1 MIYIYV
7 LKLIHGK
14 YYVGKTENPKIRLE
28 NHFNG
33 NGCDWTKLYR
43 PIEEHKLIPNCDQ
56 YDEDKWT
63 IRMMKEYGID
73 NVRGGAFCQNKL
85 SNSNKETIK
94 KMIDSSD
101 DSCYKCG
108 GKHFSKF
115 CKPFINTQ
123 IGYKVGKEYTI
134 EEIIENKIKDVTTK
148 EGDKLIL
155 CKGSKIKPYL
165 RKYNDNEM
173 TEWHKEWQSYF
184 EDYTEKSYNCNGKL
198 RRTDVDLNDTEII
211 EFQYSKMSSAES
223 KERLRDWGIKN
234 KKIIW
239 VIHGDNTIDVT
250 QINNRYILEFVRE
263 QWKYKSFLNND
274 EIFINIKNK
283 IFRINP
289 NEVKSRFIEV
299 QNYLDKK
306 EFINNLKKSIPWKKE
321 IIQQTKIFIKQQ
333 GAGNGKTYGIIQLLE
348 DKDFQHYDTFIYIT
362 KQHSAKHII
371 KSEIEEQIKRNVLN
385 IKITEHIEYSRKHII
400 TFNENK
406 KIIIGT
412 FDSFVY
418 ALGNK
423 NVEGTN
429 KFLKMVNSII
439 DEELKCSEEGNI
451 KYGDGNIRLCK
462 RMLLIGDE
470 MQDLHE
476 DYMKAVI
483 KITRE
488 RYVDFY
494 AVGDKL
500 QSISIEKNAFT
511 FLDKELPKVIK
522 KIQFPPS
529 NICRRFINNGIIK
542 FINFMVPFEKYNLP
556 CITPYKDDDTN
567 INSLH
572 FIQEDRNIDLHKQA
586 IKIMDDYKKE
596 VTENNRNPNDFLIV
610 TPFVNTNP
618 LVDFLHDRIRKFW
631 KTKENKD
638 KYEKYSVFHKSK
650 EGSSIDLSESDNAT
664 RIVSIHSSKGDGR
677 PVVFVIG
684 INSSALRLYSEGEYN
699 LVFDSLLHVALTRCK
714 ETLYFRYSPNY
725 DYLHKKILEYQNIHG
740 ECNIKP
746 IIDITK
752 SIQID
757 KLSDYI
763 TSDNYSIIEEFFI
776 DKSVIPELPDNE
788 NSKEIIDM
796 KHHCVRY
803 SSFFI
808 ILSLEIYN
816 KTKDPK
822 QPIYQILNQLIRDCV
837 IKNYDKLS
845 KYHKILLNKEFYEDI
860 IPIFKRTKGDY
871 SRYFDEIW
879 ETHKN
884 IINKIKHSLENKK
897 DIKLGYDEVL
907 VLYHLIEIKEQRQ
920 FTKLPINDLYDIIDY
935 KNNTEDKSIYI
946 TSHYKKMGK
955 INIIFE
961 NLIKLYKNLKFL
973 FNHYV
978 EYNPKEDYKIWKKFD
993 IIAFN
998 DDCVLLCYIKPQFGN
1013 LNKYETFVQSVFDSF
1028 LIKNAKQ
1035 EKNVERFKNK
1045 KIKICVFTLDN
1056 DDKPFIYEWVNNNCP
1071 LVETNEGIIK
1081 NILKGEIIKYF
1092 EKHNESVY
1100 WFYKYWYEQYKH
1112 FENSE
1117 DIVEKIISKLQ
1128 SEKKYPNFPPYIKK
1142 MFNILEHNDDDLL
1155 EKYTEQEYFM
1165 KKINKI
1171 LEKDIGRFLK

>member
-1 MIYIYV
+1 MVYVYV
-7 LKLIHGK
+7 LKLTHDK
-14 YYVGKTENPKIRLE
+14 YYVGKTENPKMRLE

-33 NGCDWTKLYR
+33 HGCDWTKLYR
-43 PIEEHKLIPNCDQ
+43 PIKMYKLIPDCDKD
-56 YDEDKWT
+56 DENKWT
-63 IRMMKEYGID
+63 IIMMREYGID
-73 NVRGGAFCQNKL
+73 NVRGGAFCQKKL
-85 SNSNKETIK
+85 SNSTKEAIK
-94 KMIDSSD
+94 KLIDSSD

-115 CKPFINTQ
+115 CKPFIDTQ
-123 IGYKVGKEYTI
+123 MGYKDGTKYTI
-134 EEIIENKIKDVTTK
+134 EEIIENNIKDVTTK
-148 EGDKLIL
+148 EGCKLIL

-165 RKYNDNEM
+165 RKYTNNEM

-239 VIHGDNTIDVT
+239 VICGDNTIDVT
-250 QINNRYILEFVRE
+250 QINDRYILEFVRE
-263 QWKYKSFLNND
+263 PWKYKSFLNND

-299 QNYLDKK
+299 QHYLDKK
-306 EFINNLKKSIPWKKE
+306 EFIDNLKKSIPWKKE

-371 KSEIEEQIKRNVLN
+371 KSEIEDQIKRNVLN
-385 IKITEHIEYSRKHII
+385 IKIIDHKEPSRKHII

-429 KFLKMVNSII
+429 KFLRMVNSII
-439 DEELKCSEEGNI
+439 DEELKCSEEGNV
-451 KYGDGNIRLCK
+451 KYADGNIRLCK

-511 FLDKELPKVIK
+511 FLDKELPKVIE

-529 NICRRFINNGIIK
+529 NICRRFINTGIIK
-542 FINFMVPFEKYNLP
+542 FINFMVPFEKYSLP
-556 CITPYKDDDTN
+556 CIEPYKDDDTN
-567 INSLH
+567 NKSLH
-572 FIQEDRNIDLHKQA
+572 FIEEDRNIDYDKQA
-586 IKIMDDYKKE
+586 IKIMNDYKNE
-596 VTENNRNPNDFLIV
+596 VEENNRKPNDFLIV
-610 TPFVNTNP
+610 TPFVNKNP
-618 LVDFLHDRIRKFW
+618 LVDFFNDRIRKFW

-638 KYEKYSVFHKSK
+638 KYEKYSVFHKSE

-684 INSSALRLYSEGEYN
+684 INSSSLVKFSDVEDS
-699 LVFDSLLHVALTRCK
+699 LVFNSLLHVALTRCK

-725 DYLHKKILEYQNIHG
+725 DCLHRKILEYQNIQG

-752 SIQID
+752 SIQMD
-757 KLSDYI
+757 KISDYI
-763 TSDNYSIIEEFFI
+763 TKHNEDIIKEIFI
-776 DKSVIPELPDNE
+776 DKSVIPELPTNE

-796 KHHCVRY
+796 KHHYVRY
-803 SSFFI
+803 FSFFI

-816 KTKDPK
+816 KTKDKK
-822 QPIYQILNQLIRDCV
+822 QPIYQILNQLVGVCV

-845 KYHKILLNKEFYEDI
+845 KYHKILVQDGYKDI

-884 IINKIKHSLENKK
+884 IIIQIKNSLENKK
-897 DIKLGYDEVL
+897 DIELEYNEVL
-907 VLYHLIEIKEQRQ
+907 VLYHLITIKEQRK
-920 FTKLPINDLYDIIDY
+920 FTNFPINDLYDIIDY
-935 KNNTEDKSIYI
+935 KNNIEDENIYI
-946 TSHYKKMGK
+946 NSHYKKMEK
-955 INIIFE
+955 IKIIF
-961 NLIKLYKNLKFL
+961 KNLPYENMKYLYF
-973 FNHYV
+973 HYV
-978 EYNPKEDYKIWKKFD
+978 EYSPYEEYKIWKKFD

-998 DDCVLLCYIKPQFGN
+998 EDCVLLCYIKPQFSS
-1013 LNKYETFVQSVFDSF
+1013 LNKYDVFKQSVFDSF
-1028 LIKNAKQ
+1028 LIKNSKQ

-1081 NILKGEIIKYF
+1081 NILKEEIIKYF

-1112 FENSE
+1112 FENPE
-1117 DIVEKIISKLQ
+1117 NIVEEIISKLQ
-1128 SEKKYPNFPPYIKK
+1128 SERKYSKFPRYIKK
-1142 MFNILEHNDDDLL
+1142 MFDRLDDDDDLL